1 MKVNNMDKL
10 EELRLQING
19 IDKSLAELF
28 EKRMKLAKEIGEYK
42 KENNLPILD
51 EKREEEVILRNLSYI
66 KTNELKEYYEKFIKE
81 VMSLSKDYQK
91 K

>member
-10 EELRLQING
+10 EELRLQIND

-81 VMSLSKDYQK
+81 VVSLSKDYQK